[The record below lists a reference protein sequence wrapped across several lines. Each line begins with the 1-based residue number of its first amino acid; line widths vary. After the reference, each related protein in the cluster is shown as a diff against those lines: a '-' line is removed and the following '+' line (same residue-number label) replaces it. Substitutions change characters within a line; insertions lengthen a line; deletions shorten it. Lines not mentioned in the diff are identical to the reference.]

1 MSPEHSCEVRLSP
14 EAHGNRYIQD
24 AIGLL
29 EELFCPFDP
38 LGQEVMARPHAH
50 RQSKLSGEVH
60 GRQPGSGSHIG
71 QRNFA
76 IEFFVDELHH
86 AA

>member
-50 RQSKLSGEVH
+50 RQSKLRGEVH
-60 GRQPGSGSHIG
+60 SRETSDSGQIG
-71 QRNFA
+71 
-76 IEFFVDELHH
+76 ET
-86 AA
+86 